1 MSVFPFQ
8 PVSSLR
14 RVSRHA
20 SVLSGLAVA
29 LAFSLTGCS
38 NNPYLAGETAEP
50 ILYRNITDDP
60 KTFDPSIAYDVAAAE
75 VIDPIYASYLQ
86 YNYLK
91 RNPFV
96 LELGLGAAMPEA
108 QPYTYT
114 ATEKDKAGK
123 ETKSTKTGQ
132 IWTFH
137 IRKGLR
143 FQDDPCFAGGKGREI
158 TAADF
163 LYCFRRM
170 ADPAVPCPIVSFF
183 DDKILGM
190 KDYEDHLAA
199 QEKAKQKPDYNFAME
214 GLELDPNDPYTFR
227 VKLSQPYPQLK
238 YLMAMHFTS
247 PLAHEAAETYGKD
260 LARHPVG
267 CGPYM
272 LTEYKPKGGITLK
285 ANPNYRKDDFYPSEG
300 APGDR
305 EAGLLKDAGQQ
316 LPLIKELRYVV
327 VREGTTSWNLFMQ
340 GYLDFSG
347 VGQTN
352 FQQVIGN
359 GNTLTPEMQ
368 KRGIGLHRE
377 VSVDV
382 SYFSFNMND
391 PVVGGVDANGKP
403 LAGEEAERHRKL
415 RQAISC
421 SIDSQKYI
429 DIIYLGL
436 GKPAQSIISPGLFGY
451 DPNYKNPYRTPDVE
465 KAKKLLAE
473 AGYPNGIDPKTGER
487 LTIYWENSATTAA
500 GRQLLGLF
508 KEMIEQTGI
517 HVEPRSWRGPVFQ
530 AKIDAGEYQFMNYG
544 WVADY
549 PDPENFVFL
558 LYGPNKRPG
567 PNACNYAN
575 PEYDKLFEQMRAMD
589 DTPERAAIINKMR
602 DIAAEDCPWIYLTH
616 NETFALTQPWLSNY
630 KPHPVA
636 QDMVKYWRVDGQMRA
651 RLQAEWNIP
660 NYLPL
665 LAVAALIFVGSIPAA
680 RVVRQRTNR
689 HVRRDTGGN

>member
-1 MSVFPFQ
+1 MSVFSFQ
-8 PVSSLR
+8 PITSTGRASRRASL
-14 RVSRHA
+14 
-20 SVLSGLAVA
+20 LSGLAAA
-29 LAFSLTGCS
+29 LILSLTGCS
-38 NNPYLAGETAEP
+38 NNPYREGETAEP
-50 ILYRNITDDP
+50 ILYRNIADDP

-108 QPYTYT
+108 KPYTYT

-132 IWTFH
+132 IWTFR

-158 TAADF
+158 TTADF

-170 ADPAVPCPIVSFF
+170 ADPAVTCPIVSFF

-199 QEKAKQKPDYNFAME
+199 QEKAKQKPDYTFPME

-227 VKLSQPYPQLK
+227 IKLNQPYPQLK

-300 APGDR
+300 APGDK

-316 LPLIKELRYVV
+316 LPFIKELRYVV
-327 VREGTTSWNLFMQ
+327 VREGTTAWNLFQQ
-340 GYLDFSG
+340 GYMDFSG

-359 GNTLTPEMQ
+359 GNTLTPAMQ

-403 LAGEEAERHRKL
+403 LTGADAEKHRKL

-436 GKPAQSIISPGLFGY
+436 GKPAQSIIAPGLFGY
-451 DPNYKNPYRTPDVE
+451 DPNYKNPYRTQDVE

-473 AGYPNGIDPKTGER
+473 AGYPNGIDPK
-487 LTIYWENSATTAA
+487 
-500 GRQLLGLF
+500 
-508 KEMIEQTGI
+508 
-517 HVEPRSWRGPVFQ
+517 P
-530 AKIDAGEYQFMNYG
+530 
-544 WVADY
+544 
-549 PDPENFVFL
+549 
-558 LYGPNKRPG
+558 
-567 PNACNYAN
+567 AN
-575 PEYDKLFEQMRAMD
+575 
-589 DTPERAAIINKMR
+589 
-602 DIAAEDCPWIYLTH
+602 
-616 NETFALTQPWLSNY
+616 
-630 KPHPVA
+630 
-636 QDMVKYWRVDGQMRA
+636 G
-651 RLQAEWNIP
+651 
-660 NYLPL
+660 
-665 LAVAALIFVGSIPAA
+665 
-680 RVVRQRTNR
+680 
-689 HVRRDTGGN
+689 